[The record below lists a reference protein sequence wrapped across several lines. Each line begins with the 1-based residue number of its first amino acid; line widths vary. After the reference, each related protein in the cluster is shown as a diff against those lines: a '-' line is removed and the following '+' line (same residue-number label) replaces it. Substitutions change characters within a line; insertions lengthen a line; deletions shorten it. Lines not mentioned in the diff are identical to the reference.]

1 MIATEAKF
9 PIGMAYFHRPLMWLC
24 LKSHE
29 PYLVV
34 PFTSCLSPCDE
45 FFFRKPQRGLFFFIS
60 PFLAGISTHLDL
72 FCHLNYN

>member
-45 FFFRKPQRGLFFFIS
+45 FFFGNPRGGYFFSYPPSS
-60 PFLAGISTHLDL
+60 PG
-72 FCHLNYN
+72 